1 MEDASVVN
9 TWERLVRFHR
19 ATTMAMDQSLRTT
32 FDYTLDDYDVLHQ
45 INFHNGP
52 IRMGDLAERLL
63 IANSSCHR
71 LVARLV
77 DADLIQRHHDESDR
91 RVVLVSL
98 TSKGRRLRRRMAA
111 THTRDILRLVGEPVG
126 ARDLAALDMA
136 LMHLL
141 RASTPEP
148 RRAAGT

>member
-98 TSKGRRLRRRMAA
+98 TSKEDACAVAWQPR
-111 THTRDILRLVGEPVG
+111 
-126 ARDLAALDMA
+126 
-136 LMHLL
+136 
-141 RASTPEP
+141 TPETSCDWSASP
-148 RRAAGT
+148 SVHGISPHLTWRSCTC